1 MISID
6 IDEWTPQGIDSLEP
20 SGDTVVRSSENT
32 YVIAGPGSG
41 KTELLAQRAT
51 FLLQTGTCHFPQNI
65 LAICFKRDAVSNL
78 SERVRQRC
86 GSEASRRFHCYTFDA
101 FAKGLLDRFRVALPD
116 LVLPSAD
123 YRIVSPENY
132 REIERFLQVLK
143 PPQHLGSRADL
154 GVDGKRFHNKYF
166 VGRQLS
172 ASLWE
177 NSADLYEWAAA
188 QLWKYRIQALRPSH
202 LTFPM
207 IGRLSQLILSLNPRI
222 MSSLRQTYSH
232 VLLDEFQDTT
242 LIQYSFL
249 RTAFRGSTA
258 IMTAVGD
265 NRQRIMGF
273 AMALKGV
280 FGHFKNDFNA
290 CPFQLTINRRSAPE
304 LVRIQNFLMK
314 AIDSTTQDMSSADDG
329 KDGAGLCEILRFT
342 SELKEA
348 HYVASY
354 VKKLLDEGL
363 ENRDVCILVKQLPDQ
378 YAAPLLQTLKDLGIK
393 SRVEGPLQDDV
404 DEPLSQAVLNVLQA
418 AVSKRRAQAW
428 NEALHVLMA
437 VKGFDSE
444 IDDGLQLEELL
455 AAQVAAVTTKIK
467 KQVNSQAALEQLLY
481 EIAAGIGE
489 PQLRLLYPQYQHG
502 SRYRDLLESIAGYLW
517 KSVQACGGDW
527 DSALDDVEGLD
538 ALPIMT
544 IHKSKGLEYHT
555 VIFLGLE
562 DQAFWNFE
570 AEKEDNTCA
579 FFVAFSRAKKTV
591 IFTFCEV
598 RANTRDPVKTN
609 TSISSLYQLLHKAGV
624 RERSV

>member
-1 MISID
+1 MITIGYD
-6 IDEWTPQGIDSLEP
+6 DWKPQGVEKLEP
-20 SGDTVVRSSENT
+20 SGDTVVRSSDNT

-78 SERVRQRC
+78 SERVRLRC

-101 FAKGLLDRFRVALPD
+101 FAKGLLDRFRVAFPD
-116 LVLPSAD
+116 LVRSSAD
-123 YRIVSPENY
+123 YRIVSPESY
-132 REIERFLQVLK
+132 GEIQRFLQALK
-143 PPQHLGSRADL
+143 PPQYLGSRADL
-154 GVDGKRFHNKYF
+154 GVDGKWFHNKYF

-177 NSADLYEWAAA
+177 NTSDLYEWAAA
-188 QLWKYRIQALRPSH
+188 QLWKYRIQAVKASQ

-207 IGRLSQLILSLNPRI
+207 IGRLSQLILSLNPQI
-222 MSSLRQTYSH
+222 MCALRQTYSH

-258 IMTAVGD
+258 TMTAVGD

-280 FGHFKNDFNA
+280 FGHFKNDFSA
-290 CPFQLTINRRSAPE
+290 VPFQLTINRRSAPE

-314 AIDSTTQDMSSADDG
+314 AIDPATEDMTSADGG
-329 KDGAGLCEILRFT
+329 KDGAGLCEIWRF
-342 SELKEA
+342 SGELKEA
-348 HYVASY
+348 QYVASY
-354 VKKLLDEGL
+354 IKKILDGGL
-363 ENRDVCILVKQLPDQ
+363 KNRDICILVKQLPDQ
-378 YAAPLLQTLKDLGIK
+378 YAAPLLQALRGCGIK

-404 DEPLSQAVLNVLQA
+404 DEPLSQAVLNVLRV
-418 AVSKRRAQAW
+418 AVSKGRAQAW
-428 NEALHVLMA
+428 NEALHVLLD
-437 VKGFDSE
+437 VKGFDPE
-444 IDDGLQLEELL
+444 VDDGLQLEESL
-455 AAQVAAVTTKIK
+455 AAQVASVGK
-467 KQVNSQAALEQLLY
+467 KLKRQVDSESALEQLLD
-481 EIAAGIGE
+481 EIGSGIGE
-489 PQLRLLYPQYQHG
+489 AQLRLLYPQYQHG
-502 SRYRDLLESIAGYLW
+502 SRYKDLLKSVAGYLW
-517 KSVQACGGDW
+517 KSLQECRGDW
-527 DSALDDVEGLD
+527 GNALDDVEGLD

-544 IHKSKGLEYHT
+544 VHKSKGLEYHT

-591 IFTFCEV
+591 IFTFCDI
-598 RANTRDPVKTN
+598 RANTRDPVKSN
-609 TSISSLYQLLHKAGV
+609 TSISSLYHLLHKAGV
-624 RERSV
+624 QERAI